1 LHGARQRHLPY
12 YRRMPKPTFAER
24 LEALAA
30 LREPI
35 RRSLYRYVER
45 RLAPVSRDD
54 AARAAKVSRAMAA
67 FHLDKLVEL
76 GLLRAE
82 YRRLSGKTGRG
93 AGRPSKLYRRSRREF
108 SVTLPKRN
116 HELLARL
123 LAETAAASRVDGAND
138 GVAHRYGRSLGARAR
153 KRISSRAAPPRVS
166 RCVSDVLEDIGF
178 EPIESGQGDLW
189 TRNCPFD
196 PLSRQFP
203 SVVCQAAIEFVG
215 GVIDGVGTSSLGVE
229 RQERADRCCVVLRPA
244 LPSAG
249 PL

>member
-1 LHGARQRHLPY
+1 
-12 YRRMPKPTFAER
+12 MPKPTFAER

-35 RRSLYRYVER
+35 RRRLYHYVKR
-45 RLAPVSRDD
+45 SLAPVSRDD
-54 AARAAKVSRAMAA
+54 AAQAIGVSRAMAA

-82 YRRLSGKTGRG
+82 FRRLSGRTGRG

-108 SVTLPKRN
+108 SVTLPERN

-123 LAETAAASRVDGAND
+123 LAETTVRTDDVPTID

-153 KRISSRAAPPRVS
+153 KRISSRETTQRLG

-178 EPIESGQGDLW
+178 EPVASDGGDVW
-189 TRNCPFD
+189 ARNCPFD
-196 PLSRQFP
+196 PLSRRYP
-203 SVVCQAAIEFVG
+203 SIVCETAIEFVG
-215 GVIDGVGTSSLGVE
+215 GVIEGVATNSLEVSRDE
-229 RQERADRCCVVLRPA
+229 RPDRCCVVIRRGAPT
-244 LPSAG
+244 AG